1 MRGERGFY
9 IRRLLGETLL
19 SVSSQF
25 RIPTMTQKT
34 GGVIVTGCGKSS
46 VSALLTI
53 MPNSSFIR
61 RHRYPTK
68 SQRKPLRHLVDTEQM
83 KIAVVGLGH
92 VGLPLSLQCAQSCVS
107 MIRLDVDA
115 KKVQLLN
122 NGQSYIR
129 HIEPSAIAELVGSGK
144 FSASTELSRI
154 KDVEPVLICV
164 ATPLSENREPDISFV
179 IKIGES
185 HRTWRKGHW
194 WCLNQPLI
202 PGRRMRTSAWF

>member
-9 IRRLLGETLL
+9 IRRLLGEALL

-34 GGVIVTGCGKSS
+34 GGVIATGCGKSS
-46 VSALLTI
+46 VRALLTF
-53 MPNSSFIR
+53 MPNSSFIHPR
-61 RHRYPTK
+61 RHRTK
-68 SQRKPLRHLVDTEQM
+68 RRRKPLRHLVDTEQM

-107 MIRLDVDA
+107 MIGLDVDA

-129 HIEPSAIAELVGSGK
+129 HIKPSAIAELVGSGK

-154 KDVEPVLICV
+154 KDVEPVLTCV
-164 ATPLSENREPDISFV
+164 ATPLSKNREPDISFV
-179 IKIGES
+179 IKIGE
-185 HRTWRKGHW
+185 
-194 WCLNQPLI
+194 
-202 PGRRMRTSAWF
+202 